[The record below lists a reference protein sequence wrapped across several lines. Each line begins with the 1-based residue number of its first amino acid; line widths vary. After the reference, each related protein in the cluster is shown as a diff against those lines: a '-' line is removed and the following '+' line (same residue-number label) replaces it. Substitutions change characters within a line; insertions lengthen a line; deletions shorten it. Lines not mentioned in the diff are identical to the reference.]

1 MDMRQYLLYFFALII
16 VMISQSLLSTNYQ
29 KYRKMPTIH
38 NMRGCDVAKFIL
50 NRNGIYD
57 VEVVPSN
64 NGTLSDYYDP
74 KRKIVCL
81 SSDIYYNSSIASVS
95 VAAHEVG
102 HALQHAKGYAF
113 IELRNKML
121 PATQIASQF
130 GWLSVFIGL
139 FLAFDLIFWFGVVAL
154 VVVLLFQVVTLPIEF
169 NASSRAIEQL
179 TSNGIIEMSEVP
191 SARKMLN
198 AAAFTYVAALIS
210 TVAQILR
217 ILIIRNNRNRD

>member
-1 MDMRQYLLYFFALII
+1 MYLDSYLIYILALIV
-16 VMISQSLLSTNYQ
+16 VMLSQSLLSSNYQ
-29 KYRKMPTIH
+29 KYRKMTTIH

-64 NGTLSDYYDP
+64 HGTLSDFYDP
-74 KRKIVCL
+74 TRKIVSL
-81 SSDIYYNSSIASVS
+81 SSDIYYNSSIASVA

-102 HALQHAKGYAF
+102 HAIQHATGYAF
-113 IELRNKML
+113 IALRNKML
-121 PATQIASQF
+121 PATQIASKF
-130 GWLSVFIGL
+130 GWISIFLGL
-139 FLAFDLIFWFGVVAL
+139 FLAFDTLFWFGVISL
-154 VVVLLFQVVTLPIEF
+154 IVVLLFQLVTLPIEL
-169 NASSRAIEQL
+169 NASNRAIQEL
-179 TSNGIIEMSEVP
+179 TTYGIIEMSEVP

-217 ILIIRNNRNRD
+217 ILLIRDSRNRD

>member
-1 MDMRQYLLYFFALII
+1 MNQYLLYFISILVII
-16 VMISQSLLSTNYQ
+16 ISQSLLSSNYQ

-50 NRNGIYD
+50 HRNGIYD

-74 KRKIVCL
+74 TKKIVCL
-81 SSDIYYNSSIASVS
+81 SSDIFYNSSIASVS

-102 HALQHAKGYAF
+102 HALQHAHGYSF
-113 IELRNKML
+113 IAIRNKML
-121 PATQIASQF
+121 PMTQIASQF
-130 GWLSVFIGL
+130 GWISIFLGL
-139 FLAFDLIFWFGVVAL
+139 FLAIDFLFNFGIISLII
-154 VVVLLFQVVTLPIEF
+154 VLLFQVVTLPIEL

-179 TSNGIIEMSEVP
+179 TSNGIIEMSEVN
-191 SARKMLN
+191 SAKKMLS

-210 TVAQILR
+210 TLAQILR
-217 ILIIRNNRNRD
+217 ILIIRGNRNRK

>member
-1 MDMRQYLLYFFALII
+1 MNLDSYLLYFLALII
-16 VMISQSLLSTNYQ
+16 VMISQSLLSSNYQ

-102 HALQHAKGYAF
+102 HAIQHATGYAF

-130 GWLSVFIGL
+130 GWISIFLGL
-139 FLAFDLIFWFGVVAL
+139 FLAFDILFWFGVVAL
-154 VVVLLFQVVTLPIEF
+154 IVILLFQVVTLPIEL
-169 NASSRAIEQL
+169 NASNRAIEQL
-179 TSNGIIEMSEVP
+179 TSNGIIEMSEVK
-191 SARKMLN
+191 SAKKMLS

-210 TVAQILR
+210 TLAQIVR
-217 ILIIRNNRNRD
+217 ILLIRNSRNRD